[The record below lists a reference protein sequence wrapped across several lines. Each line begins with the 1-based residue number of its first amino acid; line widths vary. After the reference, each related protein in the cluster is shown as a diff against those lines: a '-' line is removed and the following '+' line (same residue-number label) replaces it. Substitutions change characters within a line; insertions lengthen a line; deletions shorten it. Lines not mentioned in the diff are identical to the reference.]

1 MDNKK
6 VVVDKMIDILARQY
20 RKVLRKYEMQGNVDV
35 TELSSKIINS
45 LEEGKDVTQI
55 QSEITNFF
63 GERIEEF
70 NRKAGEIA
78 IKEGKSLKHKKLM
91 EDLRGL
97 SGKFDKECAEAI
109 IKFTTEKE
117 KSQYLDIAEK
127 GILVSPELTNKDNI
141 SLYKKAVEKAK
152 KFPTKFR
159 PDNILESKIF
169 EQVNGGKNKRRI
181 LLDGVREKDQSL
193 MTDYDKMIAHYLL
206 MGGDK
211 PVERFSKVEM
221 AMKQY
226 GLRPDLGASIMKYGD
241 ELTSKLEELAKDGMK
256 SPQEWEIFK
265 NEVLHSFTIAE
276 NIGNRNVNSQE
287 HIMWEER
294 LVRLGLLERK
304 IEKTAEQDSFNEGL
318 KLKNEEKSPDSME
331 QGVLLD
337 DTMTKRAQKQYE
349 NTGTIPLG
357 YKLSEDGKTV
367 VSIAS
372 TITLTPN
379 NPKDRIR
386 ASKNDLSISE
396 NLENKTQIER

>member
-6 VVVDKMIDILARQY
+6 VVVDKMIDILAKQY
-20 RKVLRKYEMQGNVDV
+20 REVLRKYGMQGNVDV
-35 TELSSKIINS
+35 TQLSSKIINS
-45 LEEGKDVTQI
+45 LEEGKNVTQI

-63 GERIEEF
+63 SERIEKFDKE
-70 NRKAGEIA
+70 AGEIA

-109 IKFTTEKE
+109 IKFTAEKE

-127 GILVSPELTNKDNI
+127 GILISPELTNGDNI

-152 KFPTKFR
+152 KFPIKFR

-169 EQVNGGKNKRRI
+169 EQVNGGKNTRRI

-241 ELTSKLEELAKDGMK
+241 KLTSKLEELAKEGIK

-265 NEVLHSFTIAE
+265 NQVLHSFNIAE

-287 HIMWEER
+287 HKMWEER

-304 IEKTAEQDSFNEGL
+304 IEKTAEQENFREGL
-318 KLKNEEKSPDSME
+318 KIENKEKSPDSME

-337 DTMTKRAQKQYE
+337 DTMLKRAQKQYE
-349 NTGTIPLG
+349 NTGAIPLG
-357 YKLSEDGKTV
+357 YKLLEDGKTV

-372 TITLTPN
+372 TINLITES
-379 NPKDRIR
+379 PKNRIR
-386 ASKNDLSISE
+386 ASKNGLSASE
-396 NLENKTQIER
+396 NKIQIER